1 MILHRYFAQKYV
13 FYYTSVFMIFVI
25 FAGMIDFIEHLRKYG
40 DDVAVS
46 QVSLLTL
53 SNVPSTVYQSM
64 PLIMILSGIWLFLA
78 LSRSSELVVTR
89 SAGRSPLQFLMAPVL
104 VGLIIGAITVAIFNP
119 LVAAMNKQ
127 YSNTLDE
134 IETGRKSAFSVG
146 AEGLWLRQGDDL
158 GQIVIRASRSN
169 SDGTVLSGVTLIS
182 LSNDGN
188 PTRRIEAERAQLGY
202 YEWILRNAKI
212 WPIGDGINPEF
223 EATTQKRFTV
233 PSNLTLDQIR
243 NSFGS
248 PQSISIW
255 KLSPYIADLQASGFS
270 ARRHAVWF
278 QMELARPLFLVSMLL
293 IGAGFSMRPSR
304 FGGTGLS
311 VLTAVFMGFG
321 LFYMRNFAQ
330 ILGENGQLPVALAA
344 WTPPIA
350 TFMIAL
356 GIILHKE
363 DG

>member
-1 MILHRYFAQKYV
+1 
-13 FYYTSVFMIFVI
+13 
-25 FAGMIDFIEHLRKYG
+25 
-40 DDVAVS
+40 
-46 QVSLLTL
+46 
-53 SNVPSTVYQSM
+53 
-64 PLIMILSGIWLFLA
+64 
-78 LSRSSELVVTR
+78 
-89 SAGRSPLQFLMAPVL
+89 
-104 VGLIIGAITVAIFNP
+104 
-119 LVAAMNKQ
+119 
-127 YSNTLDE
+127 
-134 IETGRKSAFSVG
+134 
-146 AEGLWLRQGDDL
+146 
-158 GQIVIRASRSN
+158 
-169 SDGTVLSGVTLIS
+169 LSGVTLIS

-223 EATTQKRFTV
+223 EAITQKRFTL
-233 PSNLTLDQIR
+233 PSTLTLDQIR
-243 NSFGS
+243 DSFGS